1 MGNEINRRDFLK
13 AAGAGI
19 VGAAGLGSLAGCGNG
34 PAKENAEGGRMEYR
48 IAPDGSKVSLLGY
61 GCMRWPMIKDS
72 EGKDVID
79 QEAVNEMVDY
89 AYSHGVNYYDTS
101 PAYLQGQSEAAAGT
115 ALSRYPRDTYY
126 IATKMSNFNVWTR
139 EASLKIYH
147 DSMEQLRTDY
157 FDYYLLHAI
166 GSGGVKAF
174 EDRYVNNGMMD
185 FMLKEREAGRIR
197 HLGFSFHGKQD
208 AFDHFLSLHDKY
220 HWDFVQIEMNYLDW
234 EHAKVPRNVNADY
247 LYEELDK
254 RELPIVVM
262 EPLLGGRL
270 ASVPERL
277 AEMMKEREPEKSIA
291 SWAFRFCGSYPRIL
305 TVLSGMA
312 SMDPLIENV
321 ETYSHFQ
328 PLTDEEKDFLKVI
341 AGLMADYPTVGC
353 TDCKY
358 CMPCPYGIDIPGIF
372 KHYNTHVNEG
382 TIAQSSEQLGFAR
395 LKRKY
400 LTSYD
405 KAIETVRQADHCI
418 GCGQCEPHCPQSIQI
433 PHELHRI
440 AAYIEKLKR
449 GTL

>member
-1 MGNEINRRDFLK
+1 MDRRDFLK
-13 AAGAGI
+13 TAGAGVAA
-19 VGAAGLGSLAGCGNG
+19 VGAFSVTGCVSGNNKGQEGAGEGKMETRPAPKNG
-34 PAKENAEGGRMEYR
+34 GQ
-48 IAPDGSKVSLLGY
+48 VSLLGY
-61 GCMRWPMIKDS
+61 GCMRWPMKKDKD
-72 EGKDVID
+72 GKDQID
-79 QEAVNEMVDY
+79 QDAVNEMVDY
-89 AYSHGVNYYDTS
+89 AYKHGVNYYDTS
-101 PAYLQGQSEAAAGT
+101 PAYLQGQSEAAAGI
-115 ALSRYPRDTYY
+115 ALSRYPRDSYY
-126 IATKMSNFNVWTR
+126 IATKLSNFNNSSR
-139 EASLKIYH
+139 EASLKMYY
-147 DSMEQLRTDY
+147 DSMEALKTDY

-166 GSGGVKAF
+166 GFSYEVF
-174 EDRYVNNGMMD
+174 EERYIKNGLLD
-185 FMLKEREAGRIR
+185 FLMAEREAGRIR
-197 HLGFSFHGKQD
+197 NLGFSFHGKKEV
-208 AFDHFLSLHDKY
+208 FDIFMNLHEKY

>member
-1 MGNEINRRDFLK
+1 M
-13 AAGAGI
+13 
-19 VGAAGLGSLAGCGNG
+19 
-34 PAKENAEGGRMEYR
+34 
-48 IAPDGSKVSLLGY
+48 
-61 GCMRWPMIKDS
+61 
-72 EGKDVID
+72 
-79 QEAVNEMVDY
+79 
-89 AYSHGVNYYDTS
+89 
-101 PAYLQGQSEAAAGT
+101 
-115 ALSRYPRDTYY
+115 
-126 IATKMSNFNVWTR
+126 
-139 EASLKIYH
+139 
-147 DSMEQLRTDY
+147 
-157 FDYYLLHAI
+157 
-166 GSGGVKAF
+166 
-174 EDRYVNNGMMD
+174 
-185 FMLKEREAGRIR
+185 
-197 HLGFSFHGKQD
+197 
-208 AFDHFLSLHDKY
+208 
-220 HWDFVQIEMNYLDW
+220 
-234 EHAKVPRNVNADY
+234 
-247 LYEELDK
+247 
-254 RELPIVVM
+254 PIVVM

-405 KAIETVRQADHCI
+405 KAIETVRQADHFI
-418 GCGQCEPHCPQSIQI
+418 GCGQCEPDINGFLEYWHS
-433 PHELHRI
+433 
-440 AAYIEKLKR
+440 ASYEKGLLER
-449 GTL
+449 CSSG